1 MNDPLRAASLILF
14 FLFTHIKFV
23 GAQYTLVTLSCDS
36 SMRLCDTLSLEKY
49 NQYGQLVEKTK
60 KGQASGIIRYTYN
73 DAGKLVLK
81 EHFDEQKQLQKQNRI
96 VLDSTGEWRLDSLL
110 DSSGKL
116 LYLFKREKREDRE
129 NTWQI
134 DWYFRSDSVASTR
147 QLVQHDGSGLE
158 ISNSTCYSV
167 DNCVTYRFRY
177 QNRHKSYCELWVYE
191 PGGTNPALKETEEWY
206 FENEEH
212 AKGSIRF
219 AEPEHRIVAR
229 FKYIVV
235 R

>member
-1 MNDPLRAASLILF
+1 MMNDPLRTASLILF
-14 FLFTHIKFV
+14 FLFTHIKSV
-23 GAQYTLVTLSCDS
+23 SAQYTLVTSSCDS

-73 DAGKLVLK
+73 DAGKLVIK
-81 EHFDEQKQLQKQNRI
+81 EHFDEQKQLEKQNRI

-147 QLVQHDGSGLE
+147 QL
-158 ISNSTCYSV
+158 
-167 DNCVTYRFRY
+167 
-177 QNRHKSYCELWVYE
+177 NRHKSYCELWVYE